1 MAAAIMAHLQ
11 CSNALIEPGVAL
23 HEYASSKDKQEALG
37 ERDLFRRADNLDP
50 RVYADIALGRRS
62 RISPTE
68 LESVN
73 LPLPTRDTDFSEQ
86 PPIWK
91 CSNLLALRLALFEL
105 QDGKQAEKF
114 KRFLGWMHLDFMW
127 SAAATQFAS
136 LYFSSQRSGGM
147 LKRIRSKD
155 RSRAMRGVENAAWDL
170 TLLQYWS
177 CCANQQQNT
186 KKLHFICSRD
196 VALLR
201 LASDLVADVDKLEM
215 SKRSEMLFREHWG
228 QEGAVLLEFY
238 QNLSNRK
245 NDPERAVNRGANRS
259 DWDKLVPVLEAE
271 FQNHQSIA

>member
-1 MAAAIMAHLQ
+1 
-11 CSNALIEPGVAL
+11 
-23 HEYASSKDKQEALG
+23 
-37 ERDLFRRADNLDP
+37 
-50 RVYADIALGRRS
+50 
-62 RISPTE
+62 
-68 LESVN
+68 
-73 LPLPTRDTDFSEQ
+73 
-86 PPIWK
+86 
-91 CSNLLALRLALFEL
+91 
-105 QDGKQAEKF
+105 
-114 KRFLGWMHLDFMW
+114 
-127 SAAATQFAS
+127 
-136 LYFSSQRSGGM
+136 
-147 LKRIRSKD
+147 
-155 RSRAMRGVENAAWDL
+155 MRGVENAAWDL

-177 CCANQQQNT
+177 RCANQQQNT